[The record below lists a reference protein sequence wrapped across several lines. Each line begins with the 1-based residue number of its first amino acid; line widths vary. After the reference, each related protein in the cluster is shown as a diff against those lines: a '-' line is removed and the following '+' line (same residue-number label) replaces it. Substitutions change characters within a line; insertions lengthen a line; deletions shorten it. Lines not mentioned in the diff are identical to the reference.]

1 MDIETLK
8 LNLQELLKE
17 TQGRTTVVEDIGSR
31 LVRIERITAQILIN
45 LIDLESSIE

>member
-17 TQGRTTVVEDIGSR
+17 NQGRTTVEDIGSR
-31 LVRIERITAQILIN
+31 LVRIERITAQILIT
-45 LIDLESSIE
+45 LIDLASSIK